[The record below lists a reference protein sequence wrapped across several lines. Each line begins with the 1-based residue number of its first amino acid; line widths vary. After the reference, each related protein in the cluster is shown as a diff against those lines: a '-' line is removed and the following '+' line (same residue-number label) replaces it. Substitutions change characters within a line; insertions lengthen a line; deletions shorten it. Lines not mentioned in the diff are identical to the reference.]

1 MSLTPD
7 EVFAEIRQ
15 IRAAQDEVDPGSA
28 AYTRLERRR
37 LELKGMA
44 RDAIDQA
51 RNRTALE
58 QELEYLETRLSR
70 LEDDRIEVP
79 TWQKTMRRY
88 TINDPGASARR
99 INDELDRNTE
109 DDRAAIE
116 ARIVRLRRV
125 LAE

>member
-58 QELEYLETRLSR
+58 QELEHLETRLSR